1 MEDPDIP
8 PLLMQYAAHLAI
20 PTTQNTTRP
29 THGKKP

>member
-8 PLLMQYAAHLAI
+8 LLMQYAVHLAI

-29 THGKKP
+29 TLGKRP